1 MQQVK
6 LPSTWQAIQEAG
18 QKLLGEVARQG
29 YDESFV
35 FSIRLALEEGLI
47 NAVKHGNG
55 MDSSKHIDLKY
66 SITPERV
73 EIIITDEGCGFCPVG
88 VPDPTCAENL
98 EKTTGRGIML
108 MRAFMDT
115 VEYSKRGSELRLV
128 KLSP

>member
-1 MQQVK
+1 MQHEK
-6 LPSTWQAIQEAG
+6 LPSTWEAIREAG
-18 QKLLGEVARQG
+18 QNVLGDVARQG

-66 SITPERV
+66 SITPECV
-73 EIIITDEGCGFCPVG
+73 EIVITDEGCGFCPVG
-88 VPDPTCAENL
+88 VPDPTRDENL

-115 VEYSKRGSELRLV
+115 VEYSERGNQLRLV
-128 KLSP
+128 KHSP